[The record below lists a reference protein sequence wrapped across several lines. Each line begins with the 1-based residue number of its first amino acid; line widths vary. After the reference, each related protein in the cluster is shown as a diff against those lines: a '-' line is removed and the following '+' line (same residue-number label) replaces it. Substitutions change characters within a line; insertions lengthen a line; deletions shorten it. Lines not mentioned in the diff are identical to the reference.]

1 MKSKF
6 QMDTSHLR
14 NYFLTGLVLLLPVA
28 LTIIIVTFLFNLLTA
43 PFEGLMR
50 NLLTSIGIYHGGF
63 WFFSEEQL
71 INMTSKVLILVL
83 IIGLTVLLGAIARW
97 FFINWLIK
105 IGESVV
111 TRIPL
116 IGSIYKTS
124 QDVIKTIFTSKTSS
138 FKQVVLAPYP
148 SKGTY
153 ALGLITKE
161 GVTNHDKEVLGNRV
175 TVFVPTTPNP
185 TSGFLLLYE
194 TKDLIYLD
202 MPIEDALKFVI
213 SCGVITSPINRMERP
228 VEG

>member
-1 MKSKF
+1 
-6 QMDTSHLR
+6 MDTSHLR

-161 GVTNHDKEVLGNRV
+161 GVTNHDKEVLG
-175 TVFVPTTPNP
+175 TV
-185 TSGFLLLYE
+185 
-194 TKDLIYLD
+194 
-202 MPIEDALKFVI
+202 
-213 SCGVITSPINRMERP
+213 
-228 VEG
+228 

>member
-1 MKSKF
+1 MKSQFKF
-6 QMDTSHLR
+6 DTTHLR
-14 NYFLTGLVLLLPVA
+14 NYFLTGLVLLLPIA

-43 PFEGLMR
+43 PFEGLMHSF
-50 NLLTSIGIYHGGF
+50 LTSIGIYHGGF
-63 WFFSEEQL
+63 WILSEEQL
-71 INMTSKVLILVL
+71 VNMTSKILIFVLIL
-83 IIGLTVLLGAIARW
+83 GLTILLGAIARW
-97 FFINWLIK
+97 FFINWLIRF
-105 IGESVV
+105 GEAVV

-161 GVTNHDKEVLGNRV
+161 GVTSHDKEVLGDRV

-194 TKDLIYLD
+194 VKDLIYLD
-202 MPIEDALKFVI
+202 MAIEDALKFVI
-213 SCGVITSPINRMERP
+213 SCGVITSPINRKP
-228 VEG
+228 